1 MPTPASIILD
11 KAILPTH
18 LSSKEM
24 REQISAEIL
33 QRSITSAHTTQAG
46 YLQRLKE
53 LLADYAAGKINQ
65 GEFVMKAQR
74 YLDSIGYAPEVQG
87 AERHSIQ
94 DLASEKRLKL
104 ILDTN
109 IKQAQSVARMK
120 ASEDPAIANSW
131 PAWELL
137 RVGSRM
143 VPRID
148 WWQRWQDAGNSVSWA
163 GASRTQ
169 TIALKSSPIWA
180 AIGKG
185 VGGYTDTLGMDYPP
199 FAFNSGLGW
208 HDVDRAM
215 AIRLG
220 LMAED
225 EQITLP
231 AASLAPNA
239 NEYQAAYDRLSPD
252 LQAQVRAFVEGHA

>member
-1 MPTPASIILD
+1 
-11 KAILPTH
+11 
-18 LSSKEM
+18 
-24 REQISAEIL
+24 
-33 QRSITSAHTTQAG
+33 
-46 YLQRLKE
+46 
-53 LLADYAAGKINQ
+53 
-65 GEFVMKAQR
+65 MKAQR

-148 WWQRWQDAGNSVSWA
+148 WWQRWQGCRQFSELGRCIADADDCAEVVA
-163 GASRTQ
+163 
-169 TIALKSSPIWA
+169 
-180 AIGKG
+180 
-185 VGGYTDTLGMDYPP
+185 YLGCY
-199 FAFNSGLGW
+199 
-208 HDVDRAM
+208 R
-215 AIRLG
+215 
-220 LMAED
+220 
-225 EQITLP
+225 
-231 AASLAPNA
+231 
-239 NEYQAAYDRLSPD
+239 
-252 LQAQVRAFVEGHA
+252 